1 MFGSECPDLRVAST
15 VKPPHSVHK
24 LQQERDMIQM
34 STPIIIQG
42 GMGAGVS
49 AWQLA
54 KAVSQIGQLGVVSGT
69 ALDTI
74 LSRRLQLGDPGE
86 HMQRAMAEFPLPE
99 MVDRV
104 LERHFIPGGKP
115 LNSPFRML
123 PLLTQ
128 APSQEQLELIVVANF
143 VEVFLARE
151 GHDGLVG
158 INYLEKIQT
167 PTLPSLFGAMIADVD
182 YVLMGAGIPTA
193 IPAAIDELSAGN
205 PVDLSLKVDG
215 ADRGESFDSHFDPCA
230 FTGDQIPWLERPKF
244 LPIVASATLANMLA
258 RKASG
263 PVDGFV
269 VEGPTAGGHNAPP
282 RGQLQLNQR
291 GEPIYGERDLVDL
304 EVMRALKIPFW
315 LAGSYGSPEQVMH
328 ALEAGAAG
336 VQVGTA
342 FAFCKES
349 GLRDDIKQDVL
360 RMSRAGVLNVF
371 TDPIASPTGFPFKVL
386 NFDGSLSDT
395 SPYQHRQRHCDLGYL
410 RQAFKQTDG
419 SIGWRCPA
427 EPIDSYVRKGGKA
440 EETMGRKCI
449 CNALV
454 ANIGL
459 EQCRRGSEL
468 EKPLITCGDDVKQIH
483 RFLPDEEATS
493 YSARDVVRRLL
504 SLVDANNKAYC

>member
-1 MFGSECPDLRVAST
+1 
-15 VKPPHSVHK
+15 
-24 LQQERDMIQM
+24 MIQ
-34 STPIIIQG
+34 SSNPIIIQG

-54 KAVSQIGQLGVVSGT
+54 KAVSQTGQLGVVSGT

-74 LSRRLQLGDPGE
+74 LSRRLQLGDPGG
-86 HMQRAMAEFPLPE
+86 HMRRALAVFPLPE
-99 MVDRV
+99 MAERV
-104 LERHFIPGGKP
+104 LDRHFIPGGKP
-115 LNSPFRML
+115 LESPFRAI

-128 APSQEQLELIVVANF
+128 AHSQEQLELIVVANF
-143 VEVFLARE
+143 VEVHLARE
-151 GHDGLVG
+151 DHDGLIG

-167 PTLPSLFGAMIADVD
+167 PTLPSLFGAMIAHVD

-193 IPAAIDELSAGN
+193 IPAAIDELAAGN
-205 PVDLSLKVDG
+205 AVDLTLKVVG
-215 ADRGESFDSHFDPCA
+215 ADRGESFCLHFDPCV

-291 GEPIYGERDLVDL
+291 GEPVYGERDEVDL
-304 EVMRALKIPFW
+304 EAMRALKLPFW
-315 LAGSYGSPEQVMH
+315 LAGSYGSPEQVVQ

-342 FAFCKES
+342 FAFCEES
-349 GLRDDIKQDVL
+349 GLRDDIKRTAL
-360 RMSRAGVLNVF
+360 RMSRAGVLDVF
-371 TDPIASPTGFPFKVL
+371 TDPVASPTGFPFKVL
-386 NFDGSLSDT
+386 EFENSLSDT
-395 SPYQHRQRHCDLGYL
+395 PMYEHRQRHCDLGYL
-410 RQAFKQTDG
+410 RQAYKQPDG
-419 SIGWRCPA
+419 SLGWRCPA
-427 EPIDSYVRKGGKA
+427 EQIDSYVRKGGKREYTA
-440 EETMGRKCI
+440 GRKCV

-459 EQCRRGSEL
+459 GQLRRGGEL
-468 EKPLITCGDDVKQIH
+468 EKPLITCGDDVRNIH
-483 RFLPDEEATS
+483 RFLPHPEASS
-493 YSARDVVRRLL
+493 YSAHDVVERLM
-504 SLVDANNKAYC
+504 SLVDARQKALI